1 MPNDVG
7 LRRCRCGRFVL
18 LKQLLEVKTA
28 ESSDLPRIDHV
39 PEEALIHCLEE
50 AEGEEIEVAARVG
63 YWRYLNHPYR
73 RKYREH
79 RDAEEAATKT
89 AWEAANPDRRT
100 WWEKIC
106 GRERLAYRRPENS
119 PFTCPVFE
127 PSDLQCRNMERL
139 TEIFISHGGGSPY
152 GFGALTLAELLRE
165 QGRFDEARRIML
177 TINMEDEGMT
187 GEVISKLIEERE
199 RAPVRYK
206 M

>member
-7 LRRCRCGRFVL
+7 LRRCRCGRLVL

-28 ESSDLPRIDHV
+28 ESSDLPRIDLV

-50 AEGEEIEVAARVG
+50 AESEEIEVAARLG
-63 YWRYLNHPYR
+63 CWRYLNHPYR

-79 RDAEEAATKT
+79 RDAEEAASKT